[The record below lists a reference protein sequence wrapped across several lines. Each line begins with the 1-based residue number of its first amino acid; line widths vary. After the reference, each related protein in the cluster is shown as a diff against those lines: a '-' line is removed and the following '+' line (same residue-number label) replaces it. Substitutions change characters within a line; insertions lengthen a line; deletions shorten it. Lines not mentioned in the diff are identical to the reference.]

1 MIYHHLFDRYGEKK
15 QVCTAVIGAGHYG
28 TAVVT
33 QQSFVRQLAVPLVA
47 DQDKEAAKNSLIKA
61 GISPEKV
68 VYASEVSEGQK
79 AITEGKFVYTDNAD
93 LATDIPAIDVVVEAT
108 GHPEA
113 GAKFCLKAIDNG
125 KHIIAVSKELD
136 SCVGPLL
143 RRMALEKGLVY
154 SPVDGDQPALFMGL
168 VEWARLIGLTVISGG
183 KARDAEFV
191 LDEEKRTI
199 SVKADGITIHEDK
212 TVSIP
217 ENYMKYFKMIPD
229 SPGAS
234 EEYIS
239 KRLEV
244 LADMPLAGAFDL
256 CELTMMANAVG
267 LHPSVPETSLG
278 VVRITELPVAYCSQK
293 NNGIYK
299 DEGVIDLMTTLRRH
313 DESGMGG
320 GVYIVVRCDNAY
332 SNYILTTK
340 GQIPN
345 YDLSTAVIYRPYHL
359 CGVETST
366 SILSAGLLKI
376 DTGARHYIPTYDL
389 VKYAACDIEQG
400 TVLGNDHDL
409 RLKARIVPATRKDT
423 NSAVPGHMVTGNKTT
438 APIRKGE
445 VITYAS
451 IEEPTPSVL
460 WDLRAKQETL
470 FGK

>member
-1 MIYHHLFDRYGEKK
+1 MIYHHFFDRYGGKK

-33 QQSFVRQLAVPLVA
+33 QQLFVKQLTVPLVA
-47 DQDKEAAKNSLIKA
+47 DQDKNAAKGSLEKA
-61 GISPEKV
+61 GIPAEKI
-68 VYASEVSEGQK
+68 VYATEVSEGQR
-79 AITEGKFVYTDNAD
+79 AIAEGKFVYTDNAA

-108 GHPEA
+108 GHPES
-113 GAKFCLKAIDNG
+113 GARFCLRAIECG

-143 RRMALEKGLVY
+143 RRLALEKGLVY
-154 SPVDGDQPALFMGL
+154 SPVDGDQPALFMAL

-191 LDEEKRTI
+191 LDEEQRTV
-199 SVKADGITIHEDK
+199 SVKADGITVHEDR

-217 ENYMKYFKMIPD
+217 ETHMKYFNMIPD
-229 SPGAS
+229 SPGACAQ
-234 EEYIS
+234 YIG

-244 LADMPLAGAFDL
+244 LSDMPLAGAFDL
-256 CELTMMANAVG
+256 CELTMMANAAG

-278 VVRITELPVAYCSQK
+278 VVRITELPVAYCSRK

-299 DEGVIDLMTTLRRH
+299 DEGVIDLMTTLRRR

-366 SILSAGLLKI
+366 SILSAGLLKM
-376 DTGARHYIPTYDL
+376 DTGGRDYIPTYDL
-389 VKYAACDIEQG
+389 VKYAACDIETG
-400 TVLGNDHDL
+400 TTLGGDHDL
-409 RLKARIVPATRKDT
+409 RLKARIVPAARKE
-423 NSAVPGHMVTGNKTT
+423 NGSAVPGHMITGNKTA

-445 VITYAS
+445 IITYAS
-451 IEEPTPSVL
+451 IQKPENSAL
-460 WDLRAKQETL
+460 WDLRAEQEKL
-470 FGK
+470 FET